1 MKSDKYFPVNVKSF
15 KLFINEDIEEILP
28 KPANQ
33 YADMN
38 ELFKDLDLGLYTLL
52 FTPNEPF
59 NDPAKDFDR
68 VKPFELT
75 DKSTF
80 SVQDEYIEFNNLKT
94 YINNDYYKELAIV
107 IRDGNCAKIV
117 SLSDYDSISGVLE
130 P

>member
-15 KLFINEDIEEILP
+15 KLFINEDIEDILT

-33 YADMN
+33 YAYMN

-80 SVQDEYIEFNNLKT
+80 SVQDEYIEFKNLKT
-94 YINNDYYKELAIV
+94 YINNDYYKELV
-107 IRDGNCAKIV
+107 ISIRGGNCTTIV
-117 SLSDYDSISGVLE
+117 SLSDYDFIVGVLE

>member
-1 MKSDKYFPVNVKSF
+1 MKSDKYFTAKIKSF
-15 KLFINEDIEEILP
+15 KLFIDEYIEEILP

-33 YADMN
+33 YTDMN

-59 NDPAKDFDR
+59 CDPVNEFDR
-68 VKPFELT
+68 LKPFELT

>member
-1 MKSDKYFPVNVKSF
+1 MKSDKYFPVNLKIF
-15 KLFINEDIEEILP
+15 RLFINEDIEEILP
-28 KPANQ
+28 KPINQ
-33 YADMN
+33 YTDMN

-59 NDPAKDFDR
+59 SDPVNEFDR
-68 VKPFELT
+68 LKPFELT

-117 SLSDYDSISGVLE
+117 SLSDYDYVLGVLE

>member
-1 MKSDKYFPVNVKSF
+1 MKSDKYFPVNLKIF
-15 KLFINEDIEEILP
+15 RLFINEDIEEILP
-28 KPANQ
+28 KPINQ
-33 YADMN
+33 YTDTN

-52 FTPNEPF
+52 FTPNELF
-59 NDPAKDFDR
+59 SDPVYEFDR
-68 VKPFELT
+68 LKPFELT

-117 SLSDYDSISGVLE
+117 SLSDYDSISGILE

>member
-1 MKSDKYFPVNVKSF
+1 MKSDKYFPVNLKIF
-15 KLFINEDIEEILP
+15 RLFINEDIEEILP
-28 KPANQ
+28 KPINQ
-33 YADMN
+33 YTDTN

-59 NDPAKDFDR
+59 CDPVNEFDR
-68 VKPFELT
+68 FKPFELT
-75 DKSTF
+75 DESTF

>member
-1 MKSDKYFPVNVKSF
+1 MKSDKYFPVNLKIF
-15 KLFINEDIEEILP
+15 RLFINEDIEEILP
-28 KPANQ
+28 KPINQ
-33 YADMN
+33 YTDTN

-59 NDPAKDFDR
+59 CDPVNEFDML
-68 VKPFELT
+68 KPFELT

>member
-1 MKSDKYFPVNVKSF
+1 MKSDKYFPVKVKSF

-28 KPANQ
+28 KPINQ
-33 YADMN
+33 YTDTN

-59 NDPAKDFDR
+59 SDPVNEFDR
-68 VKPFELT
+68 LKPFELT